1 MFCYSADPFLK
12 TAKSVV
18 AVERGQQAN
27 LVIYWS
33 SLGEVASL
41 AIRWYK
47 IGVRQPIA
55 SFEDGATTS
64 DILFD
69 SGKRLTINSVSMSDN
84 GTYNITGTRYTS
96 GFPTINYVIIT
107 LIVYS
112 KS

>member
-1 MFCYSADPFLK
+1 MFCYSEDPFLQ
-12 TAKSVV
+12 TAESVV
-18 AVERGQQAN
+18 TVERGQQAN
-27 LVIYWS
+27 IVIYWS
-33 SLGEVASL
+33 SLGKVASL

-47 IGVRQPIA
+47 DGGRQPIA

-69 SGKRLTINSVSMSDN
+69 SGKRLTINSVSMSDA

-96 GFPTINYVIIT
+96 GYPNSYQVFIT

>member
-1 MFCYSADPFLK
+1 MFCYSVDPFLQ
-12 TAKSVV
+12 TAESVV
-18 AVERGQQAN
+18 TVGSGQQAN

-33 SLGEVASL
+33 TLSEVASL
-41 AIRWYK
+41 AFRWYK
-47 IGVRQPIA
+47 DGGRSPIA
-55 SFEDGATTS
+55 SFEDGTTTS

-69 SGKRLTINSVSMSDN
+69 CGKRLTINSVSMSDA

-96 GFPTINYVIIT
+96 GFSISYQVFIT